1 MNIDSAYLVSMC
13 FITIMIVYTHTRTPL
28 VPSDNRS
35 NITVIVGGVAGGL
48 VILGILSLLSGI
60 IHVVA
65 VKLSKRGRYS

>member
-1 MNIDSAYLVSMC
+1 MLHYNHDCV
-13 FITIMIVYTHTRTPL
+13 THTCIHTPL

-35 NITVIVGGVAGGL
+35 NIAAIVGGVAGGL